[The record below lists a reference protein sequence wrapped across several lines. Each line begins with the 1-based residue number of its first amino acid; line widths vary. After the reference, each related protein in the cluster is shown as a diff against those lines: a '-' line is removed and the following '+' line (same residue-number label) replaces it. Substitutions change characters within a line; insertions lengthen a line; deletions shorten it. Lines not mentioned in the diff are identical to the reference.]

1 MAMASLKVQRQTFLF
16 IIVTGTPVY
25 AKWRDKCL
33 YPGKIISKE
42 GQKYMVEFEDG
53 DRMKVRWQDILIC
66 NLLPVDTEVLAE
78 DHDGVFVS
86 AVVKSVETHSPEGP
100 GYTVQLLKERIIQR
114 YFVLI
119 NSRGLIPRN

>member
-1 MAMASLKVQRQTFLF
+1 
-16 IIVTGTPVY
+16 
-25 AKWRDKCL
+25 
-33 YPGKIISKE
+33 
-42 GQKYMVEFEDG
+42 MVEFEDG
-53 DRMKVRWQDILIC
+53 DRMKVRWQDILVC

-86 AVVKSVETHSPEGP
+86 AVVKSVEADSAEGP
-100 GYTVQLLKERIIQR
+100 GYTVQLLKEKIIQR